1 MNYTE
6 NYNLKKPAQT
16 DYYDV
21 DDFNANADT
30 TDAKLKDLYDRKAE
44 IATGSYTGTGKAGGG
59 VNTNSI
65 TFDFTPSVVLI
76 QSGSGAVV
84 NATAIING
92 SAVDMYVQTSEGRYG
107 QTASYDTASKKLT
120 WYYTNGQTSQAD
132 RQANANGYTYTYVAI
147 GKL

>member
-44 IATGSYTGTGKAGGG
+44 IATGTYTGAGKDGPS
-59 VNTNSI
+59 NQNSL
-65 TFDFTPSVVLI
+65 TFAFHPKLVLI
-76 QSGSGAVV
+76 QKSGGAVA

-92 SAVDMYVQTSEGRYG
+92 SDVSMYVQTSDARTG
-107 QTASYDTASKKLT
+107 QTATYTASTKTLK
-120 WYYTNGQTSQAD
+120 WYSGTGIGAGNPD
-132 RQANANGYTYTYVAI
+132 RQMNESGTTYTYVAI

>member
-21 DDFNANADT
+21 DDFNANADI

-44 IATGSYTGTGKAGGG
+44 ITTGSYTGTGKVGGG
-59 VNTNSI
+59 VNANSI

-76 QSGSGAVV
+76 QSGSGTVV

-107 QTASYDTASKKLT
+107 QTAAYDATVKKLT
-120 WYYTNGQTSQAD
+120 WYYANGMASQAD
-132 RQANANGYTYTYVAI
+132 RQANATGTTYTYVAI